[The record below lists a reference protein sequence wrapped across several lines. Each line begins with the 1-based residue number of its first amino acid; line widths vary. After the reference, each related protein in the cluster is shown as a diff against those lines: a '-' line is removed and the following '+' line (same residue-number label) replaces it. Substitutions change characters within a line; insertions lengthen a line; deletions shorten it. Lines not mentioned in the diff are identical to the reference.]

1 MAGRTFRP
9 LPDSSWDVM
18 NTELAHESAVDF
30 GRWNLALGAMLAV
43 MSAVAALA
51 LEPNLFVYMT
61 VNYAWL
67 SAPYLAIVLMVAF
80 GSARASAWTGAA
92 LGAFVL
98 LASLVMVAV
107 TQGDALAAVAY
118 MGAASALP
126 LLICAVAHV
135 VLVACAISLLRGG
148 SAGSSPLAVVLS
160 LSLLAVVAFVLF
172 AIRH

>member
-1 MAGRTFRP
+1 
-9 LPDSSWDVM
+9 M

-107 TQGDALAAVAY
+107 TQGDVLAAAVAY

-160 LSLLAVVAFVLF
+160 LSLLAVVAFVL
-172 AIRH
+172 ISLRR